1 MCSLFCLDFEIIW
14 SIKEKVWDGPQ
25 QSEKG
30 ALTELRAGRQK
41 YCSTGDKE
49 QRSIWQVSQGFGE
62 QLGKAELPA
71 LLEISVSSTVKV
83 EQSGTS

>member
-1 MCSLFCLDFEIIW
+1 M
-14 SIKEKVWDGPQ
+14 WDGPQ

-41 YCSTGDKE
+41 YCSTRDKK
-49 QRSIWQVSQGFGE
+49 QPSIWQVSQGFGE

-71 LLEISVSSTVKV
+71 LVKISVSSTVKV
-83 EQSGTS
+83 EQRETS